1 MSGTPPVSDFKRQV
15 QASTQVPAWGKT
27 TKPPPQLAVPQSFG
41 GGGSSPASS
50 SIALPGQKK
59 KKAKADIVYSQPADT
74 GTGRNQGT
82 QMALLL
88 DFLKKCQN
96 PIRLEDLVLQTGVA
110 ALETDTSFRERFEA
124 AEGVQKNPINGTYSF
139 KRVYHARTPEELL
152 KEIHLRGRDGGGLSV
167 KHLKEGFPD
176 VNAHITELEKQG
188 RVLVIRTDKDE
199 PKQVFWNEITPEQG
213 GKPVDDE
220 FRSLWDSLKNPVEAD
235 LPKALEKEGLQA
247 TASEAVPA
255 KPVTKKKDKKSK
267 AGNRNVKIQNTHIT
281 NIDLRKD
288 FSADKKFGQS

>member
-27 TKPPPQLAVPQSFG
+27 NKPPPQLAVPQSFG
-41 GGGSSPASS
+41 SGGSSPASS

-96 PIRLEDLVLQTGVA
+96 PIRLEDLVIQTGVA
-110 ALETDTSFRERFEA
+110 ALETDQVFREKFEA

-176 VNAHITELEKQG
+176 VNNHITELEKQG

-235 LPKALEKEGLQA
+235 LLKALEKEGLQP

-255 KPVTKKKDKKSK
+255 KPTKKKDKKAK